1 MFCWGPLLEPLGL
14 QHTPRAGNEQERG
27 ARTRLGAVR
36 VYETQANQSQEDPVV
51 AVVGAGVELRGC
63 EWDKRC
69 PIY

>member
-1 MFCWGPLLEPLGL
+1 MHMGSLLEHLRL
-14 QHTPRAGNEQERG
+14 QHVPRAGNEQERG

-36 VYETQANQSQEDPVV
+36 VCGTEADQSQEETVV
-51 AVVGAGVELRGC
+51 AVAGAGVGLRGC